1 MTSSPATDSTVSS
14 TQTKPYVDTLLALNT
29 YNGQE
34 KAALIR
40 NDYYLG
46 NLTVEIDNFDY
57 LPRTA
62 VYYSCS
68 LKWKNKMLVFGGE
81 NTDDKEV
88 VENQETSSLC
98 NLEFN
103 KFSVA
108 T

>member
-1 MTSSPATDSTVSS
+1 MTPPDG
-14 TQTKPYVDTLLALNT
+14 DTLLTLNT
-29 YNGQE
+29 YFGNE

-81 NTDDKEV
+81 NTDDKGV

-98 NLEFN
+98 NLKLN
-103 KFSVA
+103 KF
-108 T
+108 